1 VNTLLILIFLLSSFF
16 FNLLTYVLLFCLP
29 LFQSNFFPPNCGGG
43 GTFTMKI
50 PYWFTGVCEGIKETA
65 DIVSLLEEG
74 LIGGVIAQQVEQKP
88 QTVLRH
94 NPAVCP
100 A

>member
-1 VNTLLILIFLLSSFF
+1 
-16 FNLLTYVLLFCLP
+16 
-29 LFQSNFFPPNCGGG
+29 
-43 GTFTMKI
+43 MKI
-50 PYWFTGVCEGIKETA
+50 PFWFTGVCEGIKETA

-74 LIGGVIAQQVEQKP
+74 LIGGVVAQQVEQKP